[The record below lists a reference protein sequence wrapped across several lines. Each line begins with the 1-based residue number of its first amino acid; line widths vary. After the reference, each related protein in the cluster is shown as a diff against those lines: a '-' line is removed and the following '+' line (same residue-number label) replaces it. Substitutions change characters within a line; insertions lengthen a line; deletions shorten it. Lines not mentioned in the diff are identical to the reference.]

1 MTTMPRSAVEIHPD
15 ARLTLDDLLA
25 IVHGSTVT
33 IHPDAIA
40 LMQASQDVV
49 TASVERGDHIYGTTA
64 GLGHSKD
71 RRLAAD
77 DIVAYQTRTL
87 LGHEGAFGPS
97 MPAEVSRATLAV
109 RLNALARG
117 GGGCSPALAT
127 TMADMLNKGV
137 TPVLPLVGSVG
148 AADLGHMA
156 ALGMALI
163 GHGKAEVDGV
173 VVDAAEALRRAG
185 IEPVRLG
192 FRDGHAILVSNALAI
207 GHAALVLERAQ
218 RAVELAE
225 LCWGLSLEAVR
236 GNLSVIHPFV
246 AKAKQV
252 PGQAAAASHMRSVLS
267 GTYLGEPGV
276 QITVQDPLS
285 IRTGP
290 QVFGALR
297 EVLRQAAEACEIQIN
312 AADENP
318 VVSVE
323 DQLIIHNGNF
333 HSLHLA
339 MMFDL
344 LRVAFGH
351 VALTSERRM
360 NHVVF
365 RSTGDPAI
373 WGETMWRPALRG
385 ALLYP
390 AAARVAEIRQLC
402 GPATL
407 DCPPLDLNIEDHATS
422 TPLTVRKTEDVI
434 DMIEDVLTIEL
445 MLAAQMIVRGDGTV
459 PQLGA
464 GTAVA
469 HATVMEVL
477 AEHPHGTPVPELH
490 AAVKAALRGDLL
502 ERADRAAREAA
513 AGVVPLGTNATDQ
526 ADAIPA

>member
-1 MTTMPRSAVEIHPD
+1 MTPVEIHPATD
-15 ARLTLDDLLA
+15 LTLDELLA
-25 IVHGSTVT
+25 IVHGAPV
-33 IHPDAIA
+33 ILHPDAIA
-40 LMQASQDVV
+40 LMEASQDVV
-49 TASVERGDHIYGTTA
+49 TTSVERGDHIYGTTA

-87 LGHEGAFGPS
+87 LGHEGGFGAP
-97 MPAEVSRATLAV
+97 MPTAVSRATLAV

-117 GGGCSPALAT
+117 GAGCSPALAI
-127 TMADMLNKGV
+127 TMAAMLNAGI
-137 TPVLPLVGSVG
+137 TPVLPQIGSVG

-163 GHGKAEVDGV
+163 GHGKAEVGGV
-173 VVDAAEALRRAG
+173 VVDAADALRAAG

-207 GHAALVLERAQ
+207 GHAAVVLERAQ

-225 LCWGLSLEAVR
+225 LCWALSLEAVR

-246 AKAKQV
+246 AKAKRV
-252 PGQAAAASHMRSVLS
+252 PGQAVAATHMRSLLE
-267 GTYLGEPGV
+267 GTYLTMPGV

-297 EVLRQAAEACEIQIN
+297 EVLRQAVEACEIQIN

-373 WGETMWRPALRG
+373 WGETNWRPPMRG

-422 TPLTVRKTEDVI
+422 NPLTVRKTDDVV
-434 DMIEDVLTIEL
+434 DMIEDILTIEL
-445 MLAAQMIVRGDGTV
+445 MLAAQMLVGPDGGI

-469 HATVMEVL
+469 QATVVDVL
-477 AEHPHGTPVPELH
+477 AAHPMGTPVPDLH
-490 AAVKAALRGDLL
+490 AAVKAAMLGDLL
-502 ERADRAAREAA
+502 ARVDLAAQEAA
-513 AGVVPLGTNATDQ
+513 VGVVPEPVE
-526 ADAIPA
+526 AIPA